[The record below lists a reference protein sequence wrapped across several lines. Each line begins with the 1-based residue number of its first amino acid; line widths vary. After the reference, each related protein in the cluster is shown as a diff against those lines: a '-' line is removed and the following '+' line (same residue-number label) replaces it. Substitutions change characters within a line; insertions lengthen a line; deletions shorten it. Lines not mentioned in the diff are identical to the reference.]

1 MVGLDLLDSDKV
13 KIGVVHKIVNYGRG
27 AMLEIINDINGKKI
41 QQLYPATFDFIDE
54 VNLQKKYLILKKYEV
69 SILVE

>member
-1 MVGLDLLDSDKV
+1 MLNCDKV
-13 KIGVVHKIVNYGRG
+13 KIGVVDKIVNYGRG
-27 AMLEIINDINGKKI
+27 PMLEIINDIDNTKI

-54 VNLQKKYLILKKYEV
+54 INLQKKYLILKKYEV